1 MHFSQWQGL
10 GSTGCICITHAG
22 NSDIS
27 VPRMPMQPLKRLAV
41 DMSSKA
47 TQAELQFVLI
57 KATIEGCYF
66 TDISPYSNTLN
77 VLL

>member
-1 MHFSQWQGL
+1 
-10 GSTGCICITHAG
+10 
-22 NSDIS
+22 
-27 VPRMPMQPLKRLAV
+27 MQPLKRLAV